1 MRLAAARG
9 HAMLVLVTI
18 FACTRVSLAIRVT
31 QTSGRKNGES
41 FSCSSSFS
49 SSSTCLS
56 ALLFLRLLLGLFPLY
71 RYLYLRRCFFLLP
84 LSSLLRS
91 DTRLRFPCSA
101 GRTGIF
107 VLLGFTVL
115 DLPWCLPSLRFA
127 STPILPAN
135 ILQFPLRSSSCFLL
149 ASPAYVLRS
158 FFFVCSLA
166 RFIQSG
172 LVSTWIFVR
181 RTDSRQSRVKC
192 VTTDRKSV
200 V

>member
-56 ALLFLRLLLGLFPLY
+56 SLLFLRLLLGLFPLY
-71 RYLYLRRCFFLLP
+71 RYFYLRRCFFLLP
-84 LSSLLRS
+84 LPSLLRS
-91 DTRLRFPCSA
+91 GTRLRFPCSA

-115 DLPWCLPSLRFA
+115 DLPLCLPSLRFA

-135 ILQFPLRSSSCFLL
+135 IPLQSSSCFLL
-149 ASPAYVLRS
+149 ASPATYYDRFSSYVPS
-158 FFFVCSLA
+158 
-166 RFIQSG
+166 
-172 LVSTWIFVR
+172 LVSFNRVSSVLGFSCAELTG
-181 RTDSRQSRVKC
+181 SRE
-192 VTTDRKSV
+192 
-200 V
+200 